1 MSEAKRWRIM
11 LVDDHRI
18 LLDGIKTLLS
28 NEPDMEIVAE
38 AGDARMAMQLLTY
51 VQVDLLVSDFS
62 LPDTHHT
69 DFLKQLKSKFP
80 GLPVLVLSMHDEPEI
95 IRDVLDSGAKAYVMK
110 SNSRD
115 ELVKAMRHVMMGE
128 KYVSPEV
135 SLKLLEANQKTNS
148 SALTEREVEIVKLIA
163 KEYSNKQ
170 IADMLFISERTVE
183 SHRKNIFRKAG
194 AHSVVGV
201 MKYALEHKLL

>member
-1 MSEAKRWRIM
+1 M

-28 NEPDMEIVAE
+28 TEPDMEVVAE
-38 AGDARMAMQLLTY
+38 AGDARMALQLLSY
-51 VQVDLLVSDFS
+51 VQVDLLVTDFS
-62 LPDTHHT
+62 LPDSQHT
-69 DFLKQLKSKFP
+69 SFIKDVKSRFSS
-80 GLPVLVLSMHDEPEI
+80 LPMLVLSMHDEPEI
-95 IRDVLDSGAKAYVMK
+95 IKDVLACGVQAYVMK
-110 SNSRD
+110 SNSRE
-115 ELVKAMRHVMMGE
+115 ELVKAIRHVIRGE
-128 KYVSPEV
+128 QYVSPDV
-135 SLKLLEANQKTNS
+135 SLKLLEANQKVNS
-148 SALTEREVEIVKLIA
+148 SALTEREIEIVKLIA

-170 IADMLFISERTVE
+170 IADLLFISERTVE

>member
-1 MSEAKRWRIM
+1 MSEAKRWRLM

-28 NEPDMEIVAE
+28 TEPDMEVVAE
-38 AGDARMAMQLLTY
+38 AGDARMALQLLSY
-51 VQVDLLVSDFS
+51 VQVDLLVTDFS
-62 LPDTHHT
+62 LPDSQHT
-69 DFLKQLKSKFP
+69 SFIKDVKSRFSS
-80 GLPVLVLSMHDEPEI
+80 LPMLVLSMHDEPEI
-95 IRDVLDSGAKAYVMK
+95 IKDVLACGVQAYVMK
-110 SNSRD
+110 SNSRE
-115 ELVKAMRHVMMGE
+115 ELVKAIRHVIRGE
-128 KYVSPEV
+128 QYVSPDV
-135 SLKLLEANQKTNS
+135 SLKLLEANQKVNS
-148 SALTEREVEIVKLIA
+148 SALTEREIEIVKLIA

-170 IADMLFISERTVE
+170 IADLLFISERTVE

>member
-18 LLDGIKTLLS
+18 LLDGIKTLLIS
-28 NEPDMEIVAE
+28 EPDMEIVAE

-69 DFLKQLKSKFP
+69 DFLNQLKSKFP
-80 GLPVLVLSMHDEPEI
+80 GLPVVVLSMHDEPEI
-95 IRDVLDSGAKAYVMK
+95 IRDVLDNGAKAYVMK

-163 KEYSNKQ
+163 KECSNKQ

>member
-1 MSEAKRWRIM
+1 M

-18 LLDGIKTLLS
+18 LLDGIKTLLIS
-28 NEPDMEIVAE
+28 EPDMEIVAE

-69 DFLKQLKSKFP
+69 DFLNQLKSKFP
-80 GLPVLVLSMHDEPEI
+80 GLPVVVLSMHDEPEI
-95 IRDVLDSGAKAYVMK
+95 IRDVLDNGAKAYVMK

-163 KEYSNKQ
+163 KECSNKQ

>member
-1 MSEAKRWRIM
+1 MSDAKRWRIM

-69 DFLKQLKSKFP
+69 DFLNQLKSKFP

>member
-28 NEPDMEIVAE
+28 SEPDMEIVAE

-51 VQVDLLVSDFS
+51 VHIDLLVTDFS
-62 LPDTHHT
+62 LPDTQHT
-69 DFLKQLKSKFP
+69 DFLSQLKSKFP
-80 GLPVLVLSMHDEPEI
+80 SLPVLVLSMHDEPQI
-95 IRDVLDSGAKAYVMK
+95 IRDVLGSGAKAYVMK

-128 KYVSPEV
+128 SYVSPEV
-135 SLKLLEANQKTNS
+135 SLKLLEANQKTNGS
-148 SALTEREVEIVKLIA
+148 VLTEREVEIVKLIA

-170 IADMLFISERTVE
+170 IAEMLFISERTVE

-201 MKYALEHKLL
+201 MKYAIEHKLL

>member
-1 MSEAKRWRIM
+1 M

-18 LLDGIKTLLS
+18 LLDGIKTLLGS
-28 NEPDMEIVAE
+28 EPDMEIVAE

-62 LPDTHHT
+62 LPDTRHT
-69 DFLKQLKSKFP
+69 DFLNELKAKFP
-80 GLPVLVLSMHDEPEI
+80 NLPIVVLSMHDEPEI
-95 IRDVLDSGAKAYVMK
+95 IRDVLNSGAKAYVMK
-110 SNSRD
+110 SNSRE
-115 ELVKAMRHVMMGE
+115 ELVKAMRHVMLGE
-128 KYVSPEV
+128 TYVSPEV
-135 SLKLLEANQKTNS
+135 ALKLMEATQKTNS
-148 SALTEREVEIVKLIA
+148 SALTDREIEIVKLIA
-163 KEYSNKQ
+163 KEHSNKQ

>member
-69 DFLKQLKSKFP
+69 DFLNQLKSKFP

-148 SALTEREVEIVKLIA
+148 SALTGREVEIVKLIA

>member
-1 MSEAKRWRIM
+1 MSEAKRWRLM

-28 NEPDMEIVAE
+28 SEPDMEVVAE
-38 AGDARMAMQLLTY
+38 AGDARMAKQLLAY
-51 VQVDLLVSDFS
+51 VQVDLLVTDFS
-62 LPDTHHT
+62 LPDIQHT
-69 DFLKQLKSKFP
+69 DFLKELQAKYP
-80 GLPVLVLSMHDEPEI
+80 TLPVLVLSMHDEAEI
-95 IRDVLDSGAKAYVMK
+95 IKDVLKCGAKGYVMK
-110 SNSRD
+110 SNSRE

-128 KYVSPEV
+128 TYVSPEV
-135 SLKLLEANQKTNS
+135 SLKLMESSQKSNS
-148 SALTEREVEIVKLIA
+148 SALTEREIEIVKLIA
-163 KEYSNKQ
+163 QEYSNKQ
-170 IADMLFISERTVE
+170 IADLLFISERTVE

>member
-1 MSEAKRWRIM
+1 MSDAKRWRIM

-28 NEPDMEIVAE
+28 SEPDMEIVAE

-69 DFLKQLKSKFP
+69 DFLNQLKSKFP

>member
-28 NEPDMEIVAE
+28 AEPDMEIVAE

-69 DFLKQLKSKFP
+69 DFLNQLKSKFP

-148 SALTEREVEIVKLIA
+148 SALTGREVEIVKLIA

>member
-1 MSEAKRWRIM
+1 M

-18 LLDGIKTLLS
+18 LLDGIKTLLGS
-28 NEPDMEIVAE
+28 EPDMEIVAE

-51 VQVDLLVSDFS
+51 VHVDLLVSDFS
-62 LPDTHHT
+62 LPDTRHT
-69 DFLKQLKSKFP
+69 DFLNELKVKFP
-80 GLPVLVLSMHDEPEI
+80 NLPIVVLSMHDEPEI
-95 IRDVLDSGAKAYVMK
+95 IRDVLNSGAKAYVMK
-110 SNSRD
+110 SNSRE
-115 ELVKAMRHVMMGE
+115 ELVKAMRHVMLGE
-128 KYVSPEV
+128 TYVSPEV
-135 SLKLLEANQKTNS
+135 ALKLMQATQKTNS
-148 SALTEREVEIVKLIA
+148 SALTEREIEIVKLIA

>member
-1 MSEAKRWRIM
+1 MNDPKRWRIM

-28 NEPDMEIVAE
+28 SEPDMEIVAE
-38 AGDARMAMQLLTY
+38 AGDARMAMQLLAY
-51 VQVDLLVSDFS
+51 VQVDLLVTDFS
-62 LPDTHHT
+62 LPDTQHT
-69 DFLKQLKSKFP
+69 DFLKELQAKYP
-80 GLPVLVLSMHDEPEI
+80 ELPVLVLSMHDEAEI
-95 IRDVLDSGAKAYVMK
+95 IRDVLKCGAKAYVMK
-110 SNSRD
+110 SNSRE

-128 KYVSPEV
+128 TYVSPEV
-135 SLKLLEANQKTNS
+135 SLKLMEANHKSNS
-148 SALTEREVEIVKLIA
+148 SALTEREIEIVKLIA
-163 KEYSNKQ
+163 QEYSNKQ
-170 IADMLFISERTVE
+170 IADLLFISERTVE